1 MSATDGPSAAPEALF
16 VPHGDGWAPTE
27 LSRGPWDAGS
37 LHGGPVAALMVRELE
52 RIEAA
57 GQLRLARVTVEL
69 LRPVPLEPVLLT
81 SSVVRPGR
89 KIDLLDA
96 ELRLASDGTR
106 LALARGLRIRE
117 AEVDFPDPGD
127 GEVPELPDRASAPAG
142 TLPGAPI
149 AYHSH
154 GVEHRFLRGTF
165 GVPGEMF
172 DWTRLI
178 VPVVPGEEPTPWQR
192 TVAVADFGNGLSA
205 LLPFDGTSL
214 FVNPDLTVH
223 LFREPVGEWI
233 GLDASTRT
241 SPMGIGLAETDLWD
255 QTGRLGRGLQSLYL
269 ERF

>member
-1 MSATDGPSAAPEALF
+1 MSSPADPGAPEALF
-16 VPHGDGWAPTE
+16 VPHEGGWAPTE
-27 LSRGPWDAGS
+27 LSRGPWDPGS

-57 GQLRLARVTVEL
+57 GSLRLARVTVEL
-69 LRPVPLEPVLLT
+69 LRPVTLEPLLLT

-106 LALARGLRIRE
+106 VALARGLRIRE

-127 GEVPELPDRASAPAG
+127 DEVPEMPAESDTPVG
-142 TLPGAPI
+142 MLPGAPI
-149 AYHSH
+149 AFHSH
-154 GVEHRFLRGTF
+154 GVEHRFLRGRF
-165 GVPGEMF
+165 GVPGPMF
-172 DWTRLI
+172 DWTRLT

-192 TVAVADFGNGLSA
+192 AVAVADFGNGLSS
-205 LLPFDGTSL
+205 LVPFDGKSL

-233 GLDASTRT
+233 GLDASTRS
-241 SPMGIGLAETDLWD
+241 SPSGIGLAETDIWD
-255 QTGRLGRGLQSLYL
+255 RSGRLGRGLQSLYL

>member
-1 MSATDGPSAAPEALF
+1 MSTAPDALF
-16 VPHGDGWAPTE
+16 VREGDGWSPTE

-37 LHGGPVAALMVRELE
+37 LHGGPVAALMVREME
-52 RIEAA
+52 QIEAA
-57 GQLRLARVTVEL
+57 AALRLARVTVEL
-69 LRPVPLEPVLLT
+69 LRPVTLEPLLLT
-81 SSVVRPGR
+81 ASVLRPGR
-89 KIDLLDA
+89 KIDLLEA

-106 LALARGLRIRE
+106 VALARGLRIRE

-127 GEVPELPDRASAPAG
+127 EAVPELPDEVSVPVG
-142 TLPGAPI
+142 TLPGAPV

-154 GVEHRFLRGTF
+154 GVEHRFLRGSF
-165 GVPGEMF
+165 GVPGAMF
-172 DWTRLI
+172 DWTRLR

-223 LFREPVGEWI
+223 LFRPPAGEWI

-241 SPMGIGLAETDLWD
+241 SPTGIGLAETDLWD
-255 QTGRLGRGLQSLYL
+255 RTGRLGRGLQSLYL
-269 ERF
+269 ERS

>member
-1 MSATDGPSAAPEALF
+1 MSSTADPDAQAQALF

-52 RIEAA
+52 RIEAPA
-57 GQLRLARVTVEL
+57 AMRLARVTVEL
-69 LRPVPLEPVLLT
+69 LRPVPLQPLQLTASVL
-81 SSVVRPGR
+81 RPGR
-89 KIDLLDA
+89 KVALVEA
-96 ELRLASDGTR
+96 ELRVASDGTP

-127 GEVPELPDRASAPAG
+127 AEVPELPAEPDAPIG

-154 GVEHRFLRGTF
+154 GVEHRFLRGSF
-165 GVPGEMF
+165 GVPGPMF
-172 DWTRLI
+172 DWTRLR

-192 TVAVADFGNGLSA
+192 AVAVADFGNGLSA

-223 LFREPVGEWI
+223 LSRAPVGEWI

-241 SPMGIGLAETDLWD
+241 SSSGIGLAETDIWD
-255 QTGRLGRGLQSLYL
+255 LTGRLGRGLQSLYL